1 MNGPFPTLSLSVV
14 IPCRDEEAALPGLA
28 RALQPW
34 GQIPRLE
41 LLFVDD
47 GSRDGTRE
55 AARKHFPAA
64 RVLVHPRPL
73 GLGAAL
79 RTGSR
84 AASGE
89 LVAWFDADA
98 SYDPALLPRMT
109 ELLLEREADAVLAS
123 PWHPEGGSQ
132 GVPWSR
138 TFPSRTISK
147 IYSLLGPG
155 RLYTYTGLFRVHR
168 RDLLLRALPVRPGF
182 PGVTESLLRFL
193 LLGGK
198 VLEVPAVLHSRKA
211 GSSKMRILQAAGGH
225 LELLGA
231 LLLGKLAPA
240 GRNQEKSETPC
251 ADH

>member
-1 MNGPFPTLSLSVV
+1 MNRRTTLSVV
-14 IPCRDEEAALPGLA
+14 LPCRDEEAALPGLA
-28 RALQPW
+28 RALRAWRDLP
-34 GQIPRLE
+34 GLE

-47 GSRDGTRE
+47 GSRDGT
-55 AARKHFPAA
+55 AHAVARLFPGA
-64 RVLVHPRPL
+64 RLLAHPEPR

-79 RTGSR
+79 RTGTR

-98 SYDPALLPRMT
+98 SYDPALLPAMVG
-109 ELLLEREADAVLAS
+109 LLEREGADAVLAS
-123 PWHPEGGSQ
+123 PWHPEGGAP

-138 TFPSRTISK
+138 ALPSRAVSR
-147 IYSLLGPG
+147 IYRLLGPG
-155 RLYTYTGLFRVHR
+155 RLSTYTGLFRVHR
-168 RDLLLRALPVRPGF
+168 KALLLRALPARPGF

-211 GSSKMRILQAAGGH
+211 GASKMRIFQVAAGH

-231 LLLGKLAPA
+231 LLAGRLAPER
-240 GRNQEKSETPC
+240 GRRTPC
-251 ADH
+251 GDH

>member
-1 MNGPFPTLSLSVV
+1 MAPTLPPLSVV
-14 IPCRDEEAALPGLA
+14 IPCRDEEQALPGLA
-28 RALQPW
+28 RALSPW
-34 GQIPRLE
+34 KEIPGLE

-47 GSRDGTRE
+47 GSRDGTR
-55 AARKHFPAA
+55 AALEESFPGA
-64 RVLVHPRPL
+64 RVLTHGKPL

-84 AASGE
+84 ATSGR

-98 SYDPALLPRMT
+98 SYDPGLLPEMAR
-109 ELLLEREADAVLAS
+109 LLVKEGVDAVLAS
-123 PWHPEGGSQ
+123 PWHPQGGCR

-138 TFPSRTISK
+138 AFPSRAVSR
-147 IYSLLGPG
+147 IYRLLGPG
-155 RLYTYTGLFRVHR
+155 NLHTYTGLFRVHR
-168 RDLLLRALPVRPGF
+168 KELLLEALPARPGF

-211 GSSKMRILQAAGGH
+211 GASKMRVLQVAAGH

-231 LLLGKLAPA
+231 LLLGKLGP
-240 GRNQEKSETPC
+240 GPKKGIPC
-251 ADH
+251 ADL

>member
-1 MNGPFPTLSLSVV
+1 MNAPFPSLSVV
-14 IPCRDEEAALPGLA
+14 IPCRDEEPGLPGLA
-28 RALQPW
+28 SALRPW
-34 GQIPRLE
+34 REIPHLE
-41 LLFVDD
+41 ILFVDD

-55 AARKHFPAA
+55 KAQAHFPSA
-64 RVLVHPRPL
+64 RILVHPEPL

-79 RTGSR
+79 RTGTL

-98 SYDPALLPRMT
+98 SYDPALLPRMVDI
-109 ELLLEREADAVLAS
+109 LLEKGADAVLAS

-132 GVPWSR
+132 GVPWRRALPSKAISR
-138 TFPSRTISK
+138 VYR
-147 IYSLLGPG
+147 LLGPG

-168 RDLLLRALPVRPGF
+168 RDLLLRALPLRQGF

-211 GSSKMRILQAAGGH
+211 GSSKMRILQVAGGH

>member
-1 MNGPFPTLSLSVV
+1 MSLSFPPISVV
-14 IPCRDEEAALPGLA
+14 VPCRDEEPALAGLA
-28 RALQPW
+28 RALHPW
-34 GQIPRLE
+34 EKIPGLE

-55 AARKHFPAA
+55 KAGRLFPGAK
-64 RVLVHPRPL
+64 VLVHESPL

-98 SYDPALLPRMT
+98 SYDPALLPRMA
-109 ELLLEREADAVLAS
+109 ELLLREEADAVLAS
-123 PWHPEGGSQ
+123 PWHPGGGAP

-138 TFPSRTISK
+138 TLPSKAISRVYR
-147 IYSLLGPG
+147 ILGPG

-168 RDLLLRALPVRPGF
+168 KELLLRALPTRDGF

-198 VLEVPAVLHSRKA
+198 VREVPAVLHCRKA
-211 GSSKMRILQAAGGH
+211 GVSKMRFLQVAAGH
-225 LELLGA
+225 LELLCA
-231 LLLGKLAPA
+231 LLLGNLGPA
-240 GRNQEKSETPC
+240 KRNNLERETPC
-251 ADH
+251 AGH